1 MISEV
6 PIEPAEPVDP
16 PEVEPVDPPEVEPQ
30 SVQAEQPEVQIEV
43 VDEEFPKK
51 KAPRPK
57 AAPKPKV
64 AKPKAEPKAAKPK
77 AEPKAA
83 KQPKARATAPTR
95 PPSPVSSVVGR
106 FETLSS
112 MDMVAELL
120 HRRGHQERENKRL
133 LYKSFLS

>member
-51 KAPRPK
+51 KGAKAPNN
-57 AAPKPKV
+57 AQA
-64 AKPKAEPKAAKPK
+64 
-77 AEPKAA
+77 
-83 KQPKARATAPTR
+83 
-95 PPSPVSSVVGR
+95 
-106 FETLSS
+106 
-112 MDMVAELL
+112 
-120 HRRGHQERENKRL
+120 
-133 LYKSFLS
+133 

>member
-6 PIEPAEPVDP
+6 PIESADP

-64 AKPKAEPKAAKPK
+64 AKPKA
-77 AEPKAA
+77 PKAA
-83 KQPKARATAPTR
+83 KQPKARATAPAR
-95 PPSPVSSVVGR
+95 PPSPVASQVVGR